1 MKLLAWLTDIFISV
15 FGVTRPR
22 PEQRRL
28 ANLVIG
34 GILLMAI
41 LVACGVVGFL
51 LFAISSH

>member
-34 GILLMAI
+34 GILLTAI

-51 LFAISSH
+51 LYAISSH

>member
-34 GILLMAI
+34 GILLTVI